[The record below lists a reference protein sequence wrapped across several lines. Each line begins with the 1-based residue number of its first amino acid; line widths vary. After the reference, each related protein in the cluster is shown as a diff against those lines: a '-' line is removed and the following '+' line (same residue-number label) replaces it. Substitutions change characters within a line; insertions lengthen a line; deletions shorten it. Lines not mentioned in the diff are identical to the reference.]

1 MGHNMLLYTVLVLD
15 VTNSLIIEMN
25 VQGDDHR
32 WFEMPS
38 VHILRVLLF
47 ELHPSHAGTFCN
59 IQQVMCK
66 NVVTTLVTG
75 ALHNDT

>member
-1 MGHNMLLYTVLVLD
+1 MLTD
-15 VTNSLIIEMN
+15 SLIIEMT
-25 VQGDDHR
+25 VQGDDYK

-38 VHILRVLLF
+38 VHILRALLF
-47 ELHPSHAGTFCN
+47 ELHPARAGTFCN

-75 ALHNDT
+75 GLHNDT